1 MPERTKDRKW
11 WFARF
16 KSGVLG
22 NYRGG
27 SRIHVCCECAV
38 EFGADGSPVQ
48 AYPGIKGEHCKC
60 GKDQWRAALQEERDE
75 YKRREQKA
83 KDEAGYVPPKRV
95 NPREKFLARE
105 AETAKNKPIESAPS
119 EQTNAVATLAQV
131 AACAFSTESQKARL
145 LPAKKTSTQS
155 DKAVP
160 PKTPEPPPAQPCDIS
175 PALQAIPNFPLLLA
189 ESGTTPKSGDSCM
202 LPHQPRGLKRQW
214 REDGFEQAIK
224 YPCLSGNGLTDRH
237 TDPID
242 SERGDAAIQSWH
254 AVSMNPAKP
263 TLQRVSTLGGYYD
276 ASLGGRKAVP
286 NDLDLMYQGSPCIF
300 DDPEQQRAC
309 SERQI
314 VSISELECMIDVDV
328 DALDFDQWV
337 A

>member
-1 MPERTKDRKW
+1 
-11 WFARF
+11 
-16 KSGVLG
+16 
-22 NYRGG
+22 
-27 SRIHVCCECAV
+27 
-38 EFGADGSPVQ
+38 
-48 AYPGIKGEHCKC
+48 
-60 GKDQWRAALQEERDE
+60 
-75 YKRREQKA
+75 
-83 KDEAGYVPPKRV
+83 
-95 NPREKFLARE
+95 
-105 AETAKNKPIESAPS
+105 
-119 EQTNAVATLAQV
+119 
-131 AACAFSTESQKARL
+131 
-145 LPAKKTSTQS
+145 
-155 DKAVP
+155 
-160 PKTPEPPPAQPCDIS
+160 
-175 PALQAIPNFPLLLA
+175 
-189 ESGTTPKSGDSCM
+189 M

-328 DALDFDQWV
+328 DALDFEQWV